1 MTDIWAFLLQTLT
14 LSVTAGL
21 LLLIKRILEDKLSPR
36 WQYGVWSVL
45 LLSALVPANFLGRY
59 GLFDLPLLVEW
70 SKTAAEVHLS
80 SAYTTAFSMTRV
92 LPFPIIP
99 GTAPQSVTDWLFVV
113 YLAGVGVSFLRYLL
127 SYLRLRRLLRH
138 GTPVPAE
145 TAASIQAVAQK
156 YGLTPCPAVLVEGL
170 DSAFVCGLFRP
181 VLVLPTDKPVD
192 EKVLLHELLHLKY
205 GDVPL
210 GWLTCLLRCLHWCNP
225 FLWKVFDRVG
235 NDCESLCDQRVL
247 ERLEGE
253 ERRDYGPTPKKQPRW
268 LLPHSKSPRH
278 GS

>member
-170 DSAFVCGLFRP
+170 AYRATSFLLFYSENARKTFV
-181 VLVLPTDKPVD
+181 VQVNENAAVA
-192 EKVLLHELLHLKY
+192 
-205 GDVPL
+205 GDVA
-210 GWLTCLLRCLHWCNP
+210 RCLRYLIYI
-225 FLWKVFDRVG
+225 FLAPRRQIVVG
-235 NDCESLCDQRVL
+235 CDVYEHRTVVDGIIL
-247 ERLEGE
+247 GL
-253 ERRDYGPTPKKQPRW
+253 
-268 LLPHSKSPRH
+268 
-278 GS
+278 